1 MNFEINLFFLMKP
14 FFYINKKSKQKFK
27 NLDNEKT
34 F

>member
-14 FFYINKKSKQKFK
+14 FFYIKKKSKQKFK